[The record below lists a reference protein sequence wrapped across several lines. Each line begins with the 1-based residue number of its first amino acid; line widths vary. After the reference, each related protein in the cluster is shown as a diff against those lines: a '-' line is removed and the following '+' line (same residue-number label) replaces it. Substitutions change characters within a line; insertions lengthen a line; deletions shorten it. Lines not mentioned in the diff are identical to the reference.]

1 MNGLFDAGTPRFT
14 AEVQRYAY
22 VPEGGG
28 DVHAVVTVT
37 SRDDEGGT
45 VRTGDAG
52 VRGDELGGFVVR
64 LWTPRGARV
73 RWLRQVA
80 PVADDLTGRREETGP
95 RTGDYP
101 VGRWDRRAR
110 AYDLQVRVPPAGAGQ
125 EMLAA
130 RLSLLRPS
138 PGPDEPP
145 QVLCQALVRA
155 VWAGTPAEADRTAK
169 LLATVDGRGDE
180 GRAADGTVRLRREVA
195 DTGRPAPQTRSVVT
209 VRVRK

>member
-1 MNGLFDAGTPRFT
+1 MNGRAEAETPRFT
-14 AEVQRYAY
+14 AEVRQDAY
-22 VPEGGG
+22 LPEGGG
-28 DVHAVVTVT
+28 DVHAVVTVS
-37 SRDDEGGT
+37 SRDEGGD
-45 VRTGDAG
+45 GPG
-52 VRGDELGGFVVR
+52 LGGLALR

-80 PVADDLTGRREETGP
+80 PVPDDLTGRREETGP

-101 VGRWDRRAR
+101 LGRWDSGAR

-130 RLSLLRPS
+130 RLSLLAPS
-138 PGPDEPP
+138 PDPDGTPH
-145 QVLCQALVRA
+145 VLCQALVRA
-155 VWAGTPAEADRTAK
+155 VWAGARPDAERTAK
-169 LLATVDGRGDE
+169 PPATVDGGGDE

-195 DTGRPAPQTRSVVT
+195 DTGGPGAPTRSVVT

>member
-45 VRTGDAG
+45 GVPGGGAG
-52 VRGDELGGFVVR
+52 LAGLMLR

-80 PVADDLTGRREETGP
+80 PVAEDLTGRREETGP

-110 AYDLQVRVPPAGAGQ
+110 AYDLQVRVPPVGAGQ

-138 PGPDEPP
+138 PDRDEPP

-155 VWAGTPAEADRTAK
+155 VWAGTRPEADRTAK